1 MLFSADPCNFH
12 QCWMLTNCWFDFS
25 LFLKFAFAVQQHTW
39 LRMKGNLTYIRQLT
53 TGVQYVTK
61 SKDLK
66 WIGLLIA
73 DTDQI
78 RRSILS
84 PILILQILLSLSFF
98 SGHDLHVLAFH
109 WYSRWIWQFL
119 FPSDSFCWGPCCT
132 LISHLCTGSKICTDQ
147 WGSLR

>member
-1 MLFSADPCNFH
+1 
-12 QCWMLTNCWFDFS
+12 
-25 LFLKFAFAVQQHTW
+25 
-39 LRMKGNLTYIRQLT
+39 MKGNLTYIRQLT

-109 WYSRWIWQFL
+109 
-119 FPSDSFCWGPCCT
+119 
-132 LISHLCTGSKICTDQ
+132 
-147 WGSLR
+147 